1 MLFANLPNRKIL
13 KKILILLTIISLPVF
28 AQWNSNTA
36 VNTLVSD
43 EAGEQSVQK
52 LALCPDGSTYY
63 TWFDNRSGGYAVYIQ
78 KLNAAGVPQFAAGG
92 LLVSNNPQNT
102 SLVDW
107 ELIADNNNNA
117 IVTFT
122 DIRAGG
128 TINPYAY
135 MISPAG
141 TMLWGANGVA
151 LSDSVNSFQP
161 NPKVVQTS
169 DGNYVF
175 FWRIGS
181 GPQKLALQKL
191 NAAGVKQWGSSP
203 IYWTSGTNENYD
215 WPAIV
220 PSDNGSVIVMFS
232 GYTGSFISPANY
244 RIYSQK
250 VSSAGARV
258 WNATQDTVYSLGRV
272 SGFYTPRLFSD
283 GNNGAV
289 YCWHDDRNAVNL
301 TTGYVQRKN
310 SSGTVQFPVNGSAV
324 SGNTSNNHFTP
335 VAAYMPATG
344 ETVVAWQE
352 ANSGQ
357 TQVGFYAQKFSPTG
371 SRLWGTDG
379 LIIQPLGSDQP
390 VAYNVVTKDTTAV
403 ISFSQSAAGNTNI
416 IKALKVGTSGTYLWP
431 GNIVTASSISSSKIR
446 LNHVILTNGMSV
458 LCWQDKR
465 NDGGGIYAQNI
476 NFDGTFG
483 TPVGVVNITGE
494 LPTQFSLGQ
503 NYPNPFNPSTLIT
516 YSLPANGNV
525 TLAVYDS
532 RGSVV
537 AELAGGEQNAGNY
550 NVSFDARGL
559 SSGIYFYSL
568 RLTSQAGNIF
578 SDTKKMILIK

>member
-1 MLFANLPNRKIL
+1 MKFTFNRFFSLMLFLVSAYSSI
-13 KKILILLTIISLPVF
+13 
-28 AQWNSNTA
+28 AQWNPNTA

-63 TWFDNRSGGYAVYIQ
+63 SWFDSRGGSYAVYLQ
-78 KLNAAGVPQFAAGG
+78 KLDVNGNPQFAAGG
-92 LLVSNNPQNT
+92 ILISGNPQNS

-107 ELIADNNNNA
+107 DMIADNNNNC
-117 IVTFT
+117 ILTFT
-122 DIRAGG
+122 DIRSGG
-128 TINPYAY
+128 QINPFAY

-141 TMLWGANGVA
+141 TQMWGANGIA

-181 GPQKLALQKL
+181 GPQKLAFQKI
-191 NAAGVKQWGSSP
+191 NAAGVKQWGTSP
-203 IYWTSGTNENYD
+203 VIWTSGTTENYD

-283 GNNGAV
+283 GNSGAV

-301 TTGYVQRKN
+301 TTGYIQRKN
-310 SSGTVQFPVNGSAV
+310 SAGAIQFPVNGTAV
-324 SGNTSNNHFTP
+324 SGNTTNNHFAP
-335 VAAYMPATG
+335 VAAYMQATG
-344 ETVVAWQE
+344 ETYVAWQE

-357 TQVGFYAQKFSPTG
+357 TQWGFYAQKINSSG
-371 SRLWGTDG
+371 VRQWGDGVAVQSLGTDQVG
-379 LIIQPLGSDQP
+379 LYTVMTRDTSAIICF
-390 VAYNVVTKDTTAV
+390 N
-403 ISFSQSAAGNTNI
+403 QSAPSGNNI
-416 IKALKVGTSGTYLWP
+416 IRASMLGPSGAYLWP
-431 GNIVTASSISSSKIR
+431 GNIVTASSITSSKIR
-446 LNHVILTNGMSV
+446 INSVINLTNGNSI

-465 NDGGGIYAQNI
+465 LDGGGIYAQNI
-476 NFDGTFG
+476 KFDGTFG
-483 TPVGVVNITGE
+483 PLTGITTISNNTPGKFE
-494 LPTQFSLGQ
+494 LRQ
-503 NYPNPFNPSTLIT
+503 NYPNPFNPVTKIRYSIT
-516 YSLPANGNV
+516 SASIVKL
-525 TLAVYDS
+525 TVYDILGNKVS
-532 RGSVV
+532 EVV
-537 AELAGGEQNAGNY
+537 NASQNAGTY
-550 NVSFDARGL
+550 EAGFDASML
-559 SSGIYFYSL
+559 ASGTYFYRINTEGYGS
-568 RLTSQAGNIF
+568 GNSF
-578 SDTKKMILIK
+578 TETKKMILIK